1 MKIIC
6 RRKCP
11 GRWRRRTSKML
22 AEIGSYILILGLVCA
37 LAQTIIGLFK
47 PDEKNLI
54 KRLSY
59 AQCALMTA
67 AFTAL
72 IILFVITDLSVL
84 NIIQNSHTQKPFLYK
99 IAASWAS
106 HEGSMLLWCLML
118 SVFGIVIAC
127 YRDMPGALRQSALG
141 IQGALSVG
149 FLSFLIFTSNP
160 FDRVA
165 FPPYDGQDLN
175 PILQDPSLA
184 IHPPMLFLGYVGFSA
199 QFALAIAALL
209 NPSLIGPHWV
219 RIARFMTLVAW
230 AALTAGLCLGS
241 YWAYY
246 ELGWGGWWFWDPVEN
261 AALMPW
267 LTGTALLHS
276 LRVQELRG
284 SLVKWT
290 IMLSIL
296 TFGLSVMGTFLVRS
310 GLLTSVHSF
319 AVDPERGLFILGL
332 AGFYIGGG
340 LLLYALRAKQLS
352 SPVNFSPASRE
363 TVLVLNNLIL
373 LTMVITVLIGTAYP
387 VALPMI
393 TGREI
398 SVGASYFNTVLLPLA
413 IPMLVL
419 MGAGIFL
426 DWKKTRKQ
434 VWRRI
439 GWMAVLPFLL
449 AVFAAIATISVYEDA
464 PLAAGFW
471 IGLGVW
477 LMAGVVQYTGGLRN
491 AAYLTR
497 HQKAMALAHF
507 GVGLAI
513 LGMVGSGLLMKER
526 EALMAP
532 GERIEIGRYIYE
544 MADLKPVIGPNYL
557 ATQARFDITQAQ
569 TGDRVTQLTAERRT
583 YPIAGS
589 KTTETGIATG
599 LLKAHY
605 VALGEADPQ
614 SRQWIVRVQIHPLII
629 FLWVGMG
636 LVVLSGIVHIR
647 GSIKRDKE
655 AQA

>member
-1 MKIIC
+1 
-6 RRKCP
+6 
-11 GRWRRRTSKML
+11 ML

>member
-1 MKIIC
+1 MI
-6 RRKCP
+6 
-11 GRWRRRTSKML
+11 
-22 AEIGSYILILGLVCA
+22 AEIGTYILILGLVCA
-37 LAQTIIGLFK
+37 FAQTIIGLFK
-47 PDEKNLI
+47 PDENNLV
-54 KRLSY
+54 KRLAY
-59 AQCALMTA
+59 AQCGLMTA

-84 NIIQNSHTQKPFLYK
+84 NVIQNSHTQKPFLYK

-118 SVFGIVIAC
+118 GVFGVVIAR

-141 IQGALSVG
+141 IQGGLSVG

-413 IPMLVL
+413 VPMLVL

-434 VWRRI
+434 AWRRI
-439 GWMAVLPFLL
+439 GWMAVLPFLM
-449 AVFAAIATISVYEDA
+449 AVFAAIATISVYDDA
-464 PLAAGFW
+464 PPAAGFW

-532 GERIEIGRYIYE
+532 GEKIQIGSYIYE

-557 ATQARFDITQAQ
+557 ATQARFDITHAR
-569 TGDRVTQLTAERRT
+569 TGGDVTQLTAERRT

-605 VALGEADPQ
+605 VALGEADAQ

-647 GSIKRDKE
+647 GSTKRDKE
-655 AQA
+655 AQP